1 MVEARLILKQTRP
14 GPPKSRAG
22 EAAIVLLLGSALATG
37 FALRVRPELGHVL
50 LSIVGGYSGCGG
62 RPSNERNAST
72 SLKTIATAQFDFRS
86 ADRDWND
93 VKDFW
98 RRDIA
103 GLYAQSPEAD
113 ATHTPIKLIELSV
126 ASADD
131 RPRCDLTPYA
141 LASAKAGYW
150 FRALLHEDEQSPS
163 PDRFA
168 ACAYPDSPSAGKW
181 TFIIDEENFVYRKK
195 LEGQRGL
202 DRYPRDPLKSGWER
216 ID

>member
-1 MVEARLILKQTRP
+1 MVEARLMPIKTRP
-14 GPPKSRAG
+14 VPPKSRAG
-22 EAAIVLLLGSALATG
+22 EAAIVLLLSSFLTTG
-37 FALRVRPELGHVL
+37 FALRVQPEWRFVL
-50 LSIVGGYSGCGG
+50 LSVLDGISGCGQ

-98 RRDIA
+98 RKDIA

-113 ATHTPIKLIELSV
+113 ATHTPLKLIELSV

-131 RPRCDLTPYA
+131 RPLCDLSPYA

-168 ACAYPDSPSAGKW
+168 ACAYPDSPTAGKW

-216 ID
+216 MD